1 LLGLQAMTIPVL
13 ATCRRRINRLRLRLV
28 FYCLRTAYRLCPWG
42 EFKVRLGDFVFSEL
56 KRARLEER
64 DEQ

>member
-1 LLGLQAMTIPVL
+1 MVTIRVL
-13 ATCRRRINRLRLRLV
+13 AIWRRRMNRLRLRLV
-28 FYCLRTAYRLCPWG
+28 FFFLRMAYRLCPWG

-56 KRARLEER
+56 KKARLEEK

>member
-1 LLGLQAMTIPVL
+1 M
-13 ATCRRRINRLRLRLV
+13 V
-28 FYCLRTAYRLCPWG
+28 FYYLRMAYRLCPWG

-56 KRARLEER
+56 KKARLEEK